1 MKYSAWNDD
10 LNIMVYE
17 TMCALKS
24 EMSKQT
30 QNCRGCIY
38 HSEHSDMGATIDVCI
53 LEKDLG
59 KAVAACENS
68 EKCENKL
75 TLADVNKLK
84 AERDAAVADLKEI
97 SYCCNCIQCSE
108 RDGNEIWCTSFGDWF
123 EWYDTCEE
131 WKWRGVPH
139 E

>member
-10 LNIMVYE
+10 LNFKVYE

-53 LEKDLG
+53 LEEDLG

-68 EKCENKL
+68 ANCESKL
-75 TLADVNKLK
+75 TLADVENLK
-84 AERDAAVADLKEI
+84 AERDAAVADLKYW
-97 SYCCNCIQCSE
+97 SFCS
-108 RDGNEIWCTSFGDWF
+108 DCK
-123 EWYDTCEE
+123 WYDRQCDYLLNCDGASGWE
-131 WKWRGVPH
+131 WRGVPH